1 MSDDNPLMDRFEEH
15 KPQSSDE
22 DEDSSTGDETAFSDN
37 TDNPDNTEAVQ
48 AEETTETSPNKSE
61 PDSQTS
67 DDSDSSDTDTRRSRP
82 HTAIYISE
90 GLVEKVDER
99 YRKINGQLMIEGKE
113 EIEKHKHFFEGL
125 IKAGL
130 DHDDLEEI
138 VLNQRNK

>member
-15 KPQSSDE
+15 KPEGSEKESPTDDEAISSDNVDNLDNTVDAE
-22 DEDSSTGDETAFSDN
+22 TEEVVESSSEGSKSASKTSNTSDSSTD
-37 TDNPDNTEAVQ
+37 
-48 AEETTETSPNKSE
+48 
-61 PDSQTS
+61 
-67 DDSDSSDTDTRRSRP
+67 DTRRSRP

-90 GLVEKVDER
+90 DLVELVNER

-138 VLNQRNK
+138 VLRQRED

>member
-22 DEDSSTGDETAFSDN
+22 DGDSSTGDETASSDN
-37 TDNPDNTEAVQ
+37 TDNPDNTEEVQ
-48 AEETTETSPNKSE
+48 AEETDETSSKNSE
-61 PDSQTS
+61 SDSQDTG
-67 DDSDSSDTDTRRSRP
+67 DTDSSDTDTRRSRP

-90 GLVEKVDER
+90 ELVEKVDKR
-99 YRKINGQLMIEGKE
+99 YRKINGQLMIEGNE

-130 DHDDLEEI
+130 DHDELEEI
-138 VLNQRNK
+138 VLSQRES

>member
-22 DEDSSTGDETAFSDN
+22 DADSPTGNETASSDT
-37 TDNPDNTEAVQ
+37 TDNLDNTEGVK
-48 AEETTETSPNKSE
+48 AEETAETSAKNSE
-61 PDSQTS
+61 SDSQDTG
-67 DDSDSSDTDTRRSRP
+67 DSDSSDTDTRRSRP

-90 GLVEKVDER
+90 DLVEKVDDR
-99 YRKINGQLMIEGKE
+99 YRKINGQLMIDGKE

-138 VLNQRNK
+138 VLNQRDR

>member
-15 KPQSSDE
+15 KPQDNDDE
-22 DEDSSTGDETAFSDN
+22 EESTGDDEAAQSDN
-37 TDNPDNTEAVQ
+37 TDNLDSTDNI
-48 AEETTETSPNKSE
+48 ETKESTETSTVQTES
-61 PDSQTS
+61 DSQ
-67 DDSDSSDTDTRRSRP
+67 DSSASGSSDTDTRRSRP

-99 YRKINGQLMIEGKE
+99 YRKINGQLMIEGNE

-138 VLNQRNK
+138 VLNQRDT

>member
-15 KPQSSDE
+15 KPESSDE
-22 DEDSSTGDETAFSDN
+22 GKESPTDDEATSSDNVDNLENTTETETEEAVESQSEGSKSASKTSSTSDSSTG
-37 TDNPDNTEAVQ
+37 
-48 AEETTETSPNKSE
+48 
-61 PDSQTS
+61 
-67 DDSDSSDTDTRRSRP
+67 DTRRSRP

-90 GLVEKVDER
+90 DLVEEVNER

-130 DHDDLEEI
+130 DHDELEEI
-138 VLNQRNK
+138 VLRQRED

>member
-15 KPQSSDE
+15 KPGSSEEQKEPPTNDEATSSDNVDNTADAKTE
-22 DEDSSTGDETAFSDN
+22 EMIESASAENEPESKTSGTSDSSTD
-37 TDNPDNTEAVQ
+37 
-48 AEETTETSPNKSE
+48 
-61 PDSQTS
+61 
-67 DDSDSSDTDTRRSRP
+67 DTRRSRP

-90 GLVEKVDER
+90 DLVEQVNER

-138 VLNQRNK
+138 VLRQREN

>member
-15 KPQSSDE
+15 KPGSSAEKKEPSTDDE
-22 DEDSSTGDETAFSDN
+22 AGASENVDNLNNTADS
-37 TDNPDNTEAVQ
+37 NTEEVTESASV
-48 AEETTETSPNKSE
+48 ENEPESETS
-61 PDSQTS
+61 DTS
-67 DDSDSSDTDTRRSRP
+67 DSLIDDTRRSRP

-90 GLVEKVDER
+90 DLVEQVNER

-138 VLNQRNK
+138 VLRQRKN

>member
-1 MSDDNPLMDRFEEH
+1 MSDDNPLMDRFDEH
-15 KPQSSDE
+15 KPGNSEDEKGSPTDDGASSSDNM
-22 DEDSSTGDETAFSDN
+22 DN
-37 TDNPDNTEAVQ
+37 LDNTED
-48 AEETTETSPNKSE
+48 AEIAEVVESSSEENEPESKTLGTS
-61 PDSQTS
+61 
-67 DDSDSSDTDTRRSRP
+67 SSSTDDTRRSRP

-90 GLVEKVDER
+90 NLVEQVNER

-138 VLNQRNK
+138 VLRQRED

>member
-15 KPQSSDE
+15 KPGSSE
-22 DEDSSTGDETAFSDN
+22 DEKESPTDDETSSSGNADNLDNTEDAETEEVMEPSSEVDETESKTSGTSDSSTD
-37 TDNPDNTEAVQ
+37 
-48 AEETTETSPNKSE
+48 
-61 PDSQTS
+61 
-67 DDSDSSDTDTRRSRP
+67 DTRRSRP

-90 GLVEKVDER
+90 NLVKQVNER
-99 YRKINGQLMIEGKE
+99 YRKINGQLMIEGNE

-138 VLNQRNK
+138 VLRQRED